1 MIGSLDLLVRKGS
14 YDSPCSYL
22 KICILSSFPKVPP
35 PQPASLLKKELSGP
49 WQPWKLR
56 IDFSPVLVL
65 YPEEKPSLNVVT
77 YPGESGRMGWGNTPH
92 LA

>member
-22 KICILSSFPKVPP
+22 KIYILSSFPKVPP

-65 YPEEKPSLNVVT
+65 CPEEKPSLNVVN
-77 YPGESGRMGWGNTPH
+77 YPGELGRMEWGNTPH